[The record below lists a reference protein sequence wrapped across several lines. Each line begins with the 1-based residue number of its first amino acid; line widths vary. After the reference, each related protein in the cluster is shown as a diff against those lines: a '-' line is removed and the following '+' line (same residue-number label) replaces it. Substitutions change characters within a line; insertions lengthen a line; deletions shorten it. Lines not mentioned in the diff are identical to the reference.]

1 MVLNSS
7 PELHSALFRH
17 YVTTSYT
24 DSAST
29 VPPTGS
35 TQGTVI
41 TKVYVGYVTTTNY
54 GSGQQPGTSLSTV
67 PPSGSQSGTVIAS
80 VDPGYTTTTDYV
92 TTSYS
97 GNGVST
103 VPPTGST
110 QGTVVTKVYV
120 GYVTTTNYG
129 TQQQA
134 GTSFSTVAPS
144 GSRSGT
150 VIASV
155 DPGYTTTTTYVTTSF
170 TSPSASTIPPTG
182 STQGT
187 VITKVYV
194 GYVTTT
200 NYGTGAQATTQFST
214 VAPSGSQSGTVIASV
229 DPGYTTMTTYV
240 TTSFTSGSVSTVPPT
255 GSTQGTV
262 VTKVYVGYVTTTNY
276 GTGAQA
282 TTQFSTVAPS
292 GSQSGTVIASV
303 DPGYTTSTTCVTGS
317 TPGNS
322 TRTAVSPTGST
333 QGSVVVSSTP
343 GYTTITTQ
351 YQATRTSQTA
361 IVTSTSATPSA
372 CQSGTVVVSYPVP
385 FQTAACS
392 TNGYLIQRQTLYSVD
407 IETGATNQIATLNVD
422 ANVNGIGYN
431 VKDNLLYG
439 TVGSST
445 NPRIIAFNAQGEV
458 SNVLNATAS
467 VVGDVDENGQLW
479 LADSNA
485 GTWRQYSLT
494 RGNAALLGSGSFGT
508 GYAFY
513 DWSYVPNTGN
523 YLWSLNQYNGLTYL
537 IRFDRSSHQMSVIGN
552 YGTIA
557 TNAVWGA
564 MYAGRNQRLFA
575 SDNTG
580 GQIWSFDIRN
590 STISNANARLIS
602 QGPSTSSNDGAR
614 CLNAD
619 AIAA

>member
-1 MVLNSS
+1 MPPSGSQSGTVYESVD
-7 PELHSALFRH
+7 PGYTTTTT
-17 YVTTSYT
+17 YVTTSFTSDSVSTIPPTGSTQGTVITKAYVGYVTTTNYGTGPQATTAYSTMPPSGSQSGTVYESIDPGYTTTTNYVTTSFT

-41 TKVYVGYVTTTNY
+41 TK
-54 GSGQQPGTSLSTV
+54 
-67 PPSGSQSGTVIAS
+67 A
-80 VDPGYTTTTDYV
+80 
-92 TTSYS
+92 
-97 GNGVST
+97 
-103 VPPTGST
+103 
-110 QGTVVTKVYV
+110 YV

-129 TQQQA
+129 TGPQA
-134 GTSFSTVAPS
+134 TTVYSTMPPS

-150 VIASV
+150 VYESI

-170 TSPSASTIPPTG
+170 TS
-182 STQGT
+182 
-187 VITKVYV
+187 
-194 GYVTTT
+194 
-200 NYGTGAQATTQFST
+200 GA
-214 VAPSGSQSGTVIASV
+214 
-229 DPGYTTMTTYV
+229 
-240 TTSFTSGSVSTVPPT
+240 STVPPT

-317 TPGNS
+317 TAGNS
-322 TRTAVSPTGST
+322 TRTVVSPTGST

-351 YQATRTSQTA
+351 YTATRTSQTA
-361 IVTSTSATPSA
+361 VVTSTSATPSA

-385 FQTAACS
+385 FQTAECS
-392 TNGYLIQRQTLYSVD
+392 SNGYLIQRQTLYSVD
-407 IETGATNQIATLNVD
+407 ISSGATNQIATLNVD
-422 ANVNGIGYN
+422 GNVNGIGYN

-445 NPRIIAFNAQGEV
+445 NPRIIAFNAQGQT

-513 DWSYVPNTGN
+513 DWSYIPNAGN
-523 YLWSLNQYNGLTYL
+523 YLWSLNQYNNLTYL

-564 MYAGRNQRLFA
+564 MYAGRNQRMFA

-619 AIAA
+619 AI

>member
-1 MVLNSS
+1 MPPSGSQSGTVYESVD
-7 PELHSALFRH
+7 PGYTTRTT
-17 YVTTSYT
+17 YVTTSFT

-35 TQGTVI
+35 TQGTVV
-41 TKVYVGYVTTTNY
+41 TKVFVGYVTTTNY
-54 GSGQQPGTSLSTV
+54 GTGPQATTAFSTV

-80 VDPGYTTTTDYV
+80 VDPGYTTTTTYV
-92 TTSYS
+92 TTSFTDS
-97 GNGVST
+97 AST

-110 QGTVVTKVYV
+110 QGTVVTKV
-120 GYVTTTNYG
+120 
-129 TQQQA
+129 
-134 GTSFSTVAPS
+134 F
-144 GSRSGT
+144 
-150 VIASV
+150 
-155 DPGYTTTTTYVTTSF
+155 
-170 TSPSASTIPPTG
+170 
-182 STQGT
+182 
-187 VITKVYV
+187 
-194 GYVTTT
+194 
-200 NYGTGAQATTQFST
+200 
-214 VAPSGSQSGTVIASV
+214 
-229 DPGYTTMTTYV
+229 
-240 TTSFTSGSVSTVPPT
+240 
-255 GSTQGTV
+255 
-262 VTKVYVGYVTTTNY
+262 VGYVTTTNY

-317 TPGNS
+317 TAGNS
-322 TRTAVSPTGST
+322 TRTVVSPTGST
-333 QGSVVVSSTP
+333 RGSVVVSSTP

-351 YQATRTSQTA
+351 YTATRTSQTA

-619 AIAA
+619 AVAV

>member
-1 MVLNSS
+1 MEVNSS
-7 PELHSALFRH
+7 PELHSALFRRL
-17 YVTTSYT
+17 VRE
-24 DSAST
+24 A
-29 VPPTGS
+29 
-35 TQGTVI
+35 
-41 TKVYVGYVTTTNY
+41 VYVGYVTTTNY
-54 GSGQQPGTSLSTV
+54 GSQQQP
-67 PPSGSQSGTVIAS
+67 
-80 VDPGYTTTTDYV
+80 
-92 TTSYS
+92 
-97 GNGVST
+97 
-103 VPPTGST
+103 
-110 QGTVVTKVYV
+110 
-120 GYVTTTNYG
+120 
-129 TQQQA
+129 
-134 GTSFSTVAPS
+134 GTSFSTVPPS

-200 NYGTGAQATTQFST
+200 NYGTG
-214 VAPSGSQSGTVIASV
+214 P
-229 DPGYTTMTTYV
+229 
-240 TTSFTSGSVSTVPPT
+240 
-255 GSTQGTV
+255 
-262 VTKVYVGYVTTTNY
+262 
-276 GTGAQA
+276 QA

-303 DPGYTTSTTCVTGS
+303 DPGYTTSTTCVTGN

-322 TRTAVSPTGST
+322 TRTAASPTGST
-333 QGSVVVSSTP
+333 QGSVIVSSTP

-351 YQATRTSQTA
+351 YRATRTSQTA

-385 FQTAACS
+385 FQTAECTS
-392 TNGYLIQRQTLYSVD
+392 NGYLIQRQTLYSVD

-422 ANVNGIGYN
+422 GNVNGIGYN

-445 NPRIIAFNAQGEV
+445 NPRIISFNAQGEV

-494 RGNAALLGSGSFGT
+494 RGSPGLIASGSFGT

-513 DWSYVPNTGN
+513 DWAYLPGAGN
-523 YLWSLNQYNGLTYL
+523 YLWSLNQYNSLTYL
-537 IRFDRSSHQMSVIGN
+537 IRFDRSSKQMSVIGN
-552 YGTIA
+552 YGNIA
-557 TNAVWGA
+557 ANAVWGA
-564 MYAGRNQRLFA
+564 MYAGDGGRMFA

-580 GQIWSFDIRN
+580 GQIWSFQVRN
-590 STISNANARLIS
+590 SGISRSDAQLIS

-614 CLNAD
+614 CLNAG
-619 AIAA
+619 AI